1 MATLSSIRDSFYDV
15 TSKLGSALDDICAAL
30 EDKGVTVPEGA
41 KLADVPE
48 LINDVAFYSPGTTI
62 RYVIVDGSKI
72 AEMTERLYGDYDL
85 CARFSKLEDCAK
97 IVRITI
103 DPGGFREG
111 SSNCRKMFSNCS
123 ALTSLTLPDGFG
135 ANVTNCAEMFSNC
148 SALTSLTLP
157 DGFGANVTRAISM
170 FDGCAALKSI
180 AGALKLSCDFDLSQ
194 TDVVNGEN
202 GTGGIVYIAEN
213 LPSVDTEEAPVLSV
227 NSEQYEALKSAGYAY
242 YSGALLYEKGWGV
255 HHVT

>member
-15 TSKLGSALDDICAAL
+15 TSKLRSALDDICAAL

-48 LINDVAFYSPGTTI
+48 LIDDVAFYSPGTTI
-62 RYVIVDGSKI
+62 RYVIVDGGEI

-111 SSNCRKMFSNCS
+111 SSNCRK
-123 ALTSLTLPDGFG
+123 
-135 ANVTNCAEMFSNC
+135 MFSNC